1 MDKQKIKVVE
11 TYDFESKKVKY
22 SEKIKGWKI
31 EKFRGDEEIVRA
43 YILAKLVNELGYK
56 PENIEL
62 EKEYDIGRPK
72 VNKPRIDIIVKDDDG
87 NAFLY
92 IELKSPQDYEKD
104 KDEIIEKQLFNLAS
118 QEQGQ
123 GKKVKYLTL
132 YTFEIVENET
142 KDKCILIDYE
152 KFSSFD
158 VWKEN
163 RDFAD
168 ELPERYGKAQKEPYA
183 KGEKKDLD
191 TAFSHEQLDGL
202 RKNLHNVLWGGGGT
216 DDNDVFSSLVNIIL
230 AKIQDE
236 SEKKR
241 GEKYDFQIFSF
252 KDGESFETNEQLF
265 ERINELYRRALKQR
279 LNIVDDAKLKKSFV
293 IDENKFSLNKLK
305 YTVAELERFS
315 FVDGKNSFDGK
326 DILGDFFEGIIREG
340 FKQSKGQFFTHINIV
355 RFILW
360 GLQLDKL
367 AINRVNNDL
376 EIPYMIDP
384 SAGSGTFLIEYMKF
398 ITDNLKRRFKDKLH
412 ETRDV
417 EDKYNQWFM
426 PDHRENKWAK
436 DYIYGVEINF
446 NLGTATKVN
455 MILHGDGSTNIF
467 VKDGLLPFKFYD
479 KETAPNFLKQYEQD
493 KTYFD
498 KEVNA
503 QFDVIITNPPFSVD
517 LDNETKKNV
526 KREFVF
532 GGKKNSENLFVERW
546 YQLLKP
552 NGRFA
557 VVLPE
562 SIFDT
567 TENKYIRL
575 FVYKYFKVK
584 AVVSLPQVTFE
595 PFTSTKTS
603 LLFAQKKTKA
613 EVEHWDNLWKKYGEE
628 WSFLKTRCE
637 NLFAV
642 YFDEKD
648 REKLPSIK
656 GMTEMQEKAILA
668 RMLKD
673 YFEDDDEKLSPKEIL
688 LKYKNEFDT
697 LLYCD
702 NDTKDVFG
710 FVNTSW
716 VFGEV
721 AKELNYK
728 IFMAEADNVG
738 YKRTKRGEKP
748 MPNDLYDIEIA
759 PSELKI
765 NEVLYVYEKAIE
777 NNEQDKKKAQS
788 KEIAGRFQEEID
800 YLKKEKALSEK
811 SLTKF
816 YKENILKLEFADRTD
831 KELLGLFDLF
841 LMKQF
846 RSNNVLLRQNA
857 PKTVLDYMRQIDWE

>member
-1 MDKQKIKVVE
+1 MNTDLIKKYLDNQKIKVVE
-11 TYDFESKKVKY
+11 IYDFENKKVKY

-31 EKFRGDEEIVRA
+31 DKFRGDEEIVRA
-43 YILAKLVNELGYK
+43 YILAKLVNELGYL

-72 VNKPRIDIIVKDDDG
+72 VNKPRIDIIVRDDKG

-92 IELKSPQDYEKD
+92 IELKSPQDYGKD

-132 YTFEIVENET
+132 YTFEIIENII

-152 KFSSFD
+152 KYISFD
-158 VWKEN
+158 SWKDARN
-163 RDFAD
+163 FAD
-168 ELPERYGKAQKEPYA
+168 ELPERYGKAQKEPYI
-183 KGEKKDLD
+183 KGGEKDLD
-191 TAFSHEQLDGL
+191 TSFTHDQLDGL

-236 SEKKR
+236 GEKKK

-252 KDGESFETNEQLF
+252 KDGESFESNEQLF
-265 ERINELYRRALKQR
+265 ERINELYKRALRQR
-279 LNIVDDAKLKKSFV
+279 LNIVDEAKLRKSYV

-305 YTVAELERFS
+305 YTVTELERFS
-315 FVDGKNSFDGK
+315 FVDGKNSLDGK

-340 FKQSKGQFFTHINIV
+340 FKQSKGQFFTHINIA
-355 RFILW
+355 RFLLW

-367 AINRVNNDL
+367 AIRRINKDL
-376 EIPYMIDP
+376 EIPYLIDP

-398 ITDNLKRRFKDKLH
+398 VTENIKRRYKDKLD

-417 EDKYNQWFM
+417 EERFHNWFM
-426 PDHRENKWAK
+426 PDHRENKWAQNF
-436 DYIYGVEINF
+436 IYGVEINF

-493 KTYFD
+493 QTYFNR
-498 KEVNA
+498 EVNG
-503 QFDVIITNPPFSVD
+503 QFDVVITNPPFSVD
-517 LDNETKKNV
+517 LDNDTKKNV
-526 KREFVF
+526 KNEFIF
-532 GGKKNSENLFVERW
+532 GEKKNSENLFLERW

-552 NGRFA
+552 NGRFG

-562 SIFDT
+562 SVFDT

-575 FVYKYFKVK
+575 FIYKYFKVK
-584 AVVSLPQVTFE
+584 AVVSLPQLTFE

-613 EVEHWDNLWKKYGEE
+613 EVQEWERLWGKYSNE
-628 WSFLKTRCE
+628 WNNLKTRCE
-637 NLFAV
+637 NLIGV
-642 YFDEKD
+642 YFDGKD
-648 REKLPSIK
+648 RNKLPSIK
-656 GMTEMQEKAILA
+656 DLTELQEKEILS
-668 RMLKD
+668 RMIKD
-673 YFEDDDEKLSPKEIL
+673 YFEEDDKKLSSKDLIKKYADELKEL
-688 LKYKNEFDT
+688 CKYDS
-697 LLYCD
+697 
-702 NDTKDVFG
+702 DTKDIFG
-710 FVNTSW
+710 FVNTWW

-728 IFMAEADNVG
+728 IFMAEVENIG

-748 MPNDLYDIEIA
+748 MPNELFRTNEKDEIIIDDGV
-759 PSELKI
+759 KI
-765 NEVLYVYEKAIE
+765 TA
-777 NNEQDKKKAQS
+777 
-788 KEIAGRFQEEID
+788 
-800 YLKKEKALSEK
+800 
-811 SLTKF
+811 
-816 YKENILKLEFADRTD
+816 
-831 KELLGLFDLF
+831 
-841 LMKQF
+841 
-846 RSNNVLLRQNA
+846 
-857 PKTVLDYMRQIDWE
+857 LDYMRKIEWE

>member
-1 MDKQKIKVVE
+1 MDKNTQESIINYLDNSPKKVVKFILRE
-11 TYDFESKKVKY
+11 KKAEY
-22 SEKIKGWKI
+22 GAGIKKHRDI
-31 EKFRGDEEIVRA
+31 KNISGDEELVRG
-43 YILAKLVNELGYK
+43 YLITKLVNELGYK
-56 PENIEL
+56 EENIEL

-72 VNKPRIDIIVKDDDG
+72 VNKPRIDVIVRDDHG

-104 KDEIIEKQLFNLAS
+104 KDEVIEKQLFNLAS

-132 YTFEIVENET
+132 YTLEIIGQEI

-152 KFSSFD
+152 KFSSFEK
-158 VWKEN
+158 WKEI

-168 ELPERYGKAQKEPYA
+168 ELPERYGKAQKEPYI
-183 KGEKKDLD
+183 KGTKDLE
-191 TAFSHEQLDGL
+191 TNFTHEKLDGL

-236 SEKKR
+236 SEKEE
-241 GEKYDFQIFSF
+241 GEEYDFQIRTF
-252 KDGESFETNEQLF
+252 KDGESFESNEQLF
-265 ERINELYRRALKQR
+265 EKINELYKRALKQR
-279 LNIVDDAKLKKSFV
+279 LNIVDEAKLKKSFV
-293 IDENKFSLNKLK
+293 IDENKFSLTKLK

-315 FVDGKNSFDGK
+315 FVDGKNSINGK

-340 FKQSKGQFFTHINIV
+340 FKQSKGQFFTHINV
-355 RFILW
+355 VKFMLW

-367 AINRVNNDL
+367 AIERVNKDL
-376 EIPYMIDP
+376 EIPYLIDP

-398 ITDNLKRRFKDKLH
+398 ITENLKHRFKDKLAKK
-412 ETRDV
+412 RDV
-417 EDKYNQWFM
+417 DDKFHQWFM
-426 PDHRENKWAK
+426 PDHRENKWAQNF
-436 DYIYGVEINF
+436 IYGVEINF

-455 MILHGDGSTNIF
+455 MILHGDGSTNVF

-498 KEVNA
+498 KEVNQ

-532 GGKKNSENLFVERW
+532 GDKKNSENLFIERW

-552 NGRFA
+552 DGRFG

-562 SIFDT
+562 SVFDT

-575 FVYKYFKVK
+575 FIYKYFKVK
-584 AVVSLPQVTFE
+584 AVVSLPQLTFE

-613 EVEHWDNLWKKYGEE
+613 EIEE
-628 WSFLKTRCE
+628 WNKLWSKYSNEWSALKTRCE
-637 NLFAV
+637 NLLAV
-642 YFDEKD
+642 HLEGKD
-648 REKLPSIK
+648 RKKLPSVK
-656 GMTEMQEKAILA
+656 DLKEAEEKQILA

-673 YFEDDDEKLSPKEIL
+673 YFEEDDKKLLPKEL
-688 LKYKNEFDT
+688 VEKYQAELSELCK
-697 LLYCD
+697 YD
-702 NDTKDVFG
+702 NDTKDAFG
-710 FVNTSW
+710 FLNTWW

-728 IFMAEADNVG
+728 IFMAEVENIG

-748 MPNDLYDIEIA
+748 MPNELYRVNDK
-759 PSELKI
+759 S
-765 NEVLYVYEKAIE
+765 EVLV
-777 NNEQDKKKAQS
+777 DDGV
-788 KEIAGRFQEEID
+788 KETALD
-800 YLKKEKALSEK
+800 YL
-811 SLTKF
+811 
-816 YKENILKLEFADRTD
+816 R
-831 KELLGLFDLF
+831 
-841 LMKQF
+841 
-846 RSNNVLLRQNA
+846 NVLW
-857 PKTVLDYMRQIDWE
+857 D